1 MCYPRAVLIQVTTP
15 VTNDRGPRYMERA
28 LAAIHQVGRDAEP
41 ISLMFASVAGRVT
54 LIARF
59 SERNQQLVI
68 NPIAANY
75 PNCSISPIGQIEEA
89 PEGWREWPA
98 DLELSPEL
106 FPILR
111 HAQFED
117 LLNGNFADPISG
129 ILRAVKPDDSVQCR
143 IEIHIAPA
151 SPSRRRVALRAV
163 RLLDREFFRVHHRL
177 AEYYAEH
184 ITRPRGWIA
193 AWLLGVLA
201 RESPHATRTTL
212 DTSSSRQHDRE
223 EHVQAAADKIG
234 GHLFETHIRLI
245 AHARPENSHAAINR
259 IHQMAGAFGAFTQSR
274 LATFQLS
281 PVRQGEP
288 SPLPRRGFLM
298 SHEEVATLFH
308 PPTASAAAEKMQTN
322 EFAELEPPPDFL
334 SGEEADAVTIGR
346 TLFRDS
352 DRLIGIDADAR
363 RRHVYIVGS
372 TGAGKSTLL
381 LNLIRQDMHDGRGLT
396 VIDVHGDLAEAAI
409 RLVPK
414 HRTNE
419 TVIFDA
425 SAENVVPFNPLAC
438 PDPSRV
444 DQVTSGV
451 VSAFKK
457 LYDSWGPRLEN
468 LLRYTVFTTVE
479 QGGTL
484 LQMLQLLTDKAY
496 RDQVVTRVSDD
507 VVRSFWTN
515 EFAAWNAQ
523 YRTEAVSSVTNKLMP
538 FLTSRQLRAI
548 TSGSS
553 KESLDLRRVMDEQ
566 QILIV
571 NISRGRLGQDNAT
584 LLGSL
589 LLTSIEQ
596 AAMTRA
602 EIPEHERKDHYL
614 YLDEF
619 QSLTTPS
626 TAIML
631 SESRKYRLCL
641 TLSHQLTKQLDPD
654 TYHSV
659 IGNCGTILSFRV
671 GLEDAELLAP
681 ALSKHPGQLTAAD
694 LCNLPNY
701 TAYARLL
708 IDGQPSRPFSLRTL
722 PPDPSAFDADR
733 AEIVQRTSERRF
745 AASSR

>member
-1 MCYPRAVLIQVTTP
+1 MGQ
-15 VTNDRGPRYMERA
+15 A
-28 LAAIHQVGRDAEP
+28 LAAIHQADSGRHPVTLVYSSIE
-41 ISLMFASVAGRVT
+41 GRVA
-54 LIARF
+54 LSLSV
-59 SERNQQLVI
+59 SEDHEGLVTT
-68 NPIAANY
+68 PITAHY
-75 PNCSISPIGQIEEA
+75 PNCSLIPVKDAEA
-89 PEGWREWPA
+89 RSRDDPTWFA

-117 LLNGNFADPISG
+117 LLNGTFADPVGG
-129 ILRAVKPDDSVQCR
+129 ILRAVMPDDAVQCR
-143 IEIHIAPA
+143 IEIRITPA
-151 SPSRRRVALRAV
+151 TPKRCREARLAV
-163 RLLDREFFRVHHRL
+163 RLLDREFFRGNHRR
-177 AEYYAEH
+177 AEYFAKRF
-184 ITRPRGWIA
+184 TSRRGWFY
-193 AWLLGVLA
+193 AWLLSLRA
-201 RESPHATRTTL
+201 RSSPQSDRSSL

-223 EHVQAAADKIG
+223 ERLQAGADKVG
-234 GHLFETHIRLI
+234 GHLFETGIRLVVY
-245 AHARPENSHAAINR
+245 ARPDDAPVAVGR
-259 IHQMAGAFGAFTQSR
+259 IQQMAGAFGAFTLSR
-274 LATFQLS
+274 LATFQVS
-281 PVRQGEP
+281 KITRGAFPPVPKQ
-288 SPLPRRGFLM
+288 GFLM

-308 PPTASAAAEKMQTN
+308 PPTASVAAENMQVS
-322 EFAELEPPPDFL
+322 EFAELEPPPKSC
-334 SGEEADAVTIGR
+334 SGEEPDAVAIGR
-346 TLFRDS
+346 TLFRGHDG
-352 DRLIGIDADAR
+352 LIGIDADAR

-381 LNLIRQDMHDGRGLT
+381 VNLIRQDMQAGRGLT
-396 VIDVHGDLAEAAI
+396 VIDVHGDLADAAL
-409 RLVPK
+409 RLVPR

-425 SAENVVPFNPLAC
+425 AAENVVPFNPLAC
-438 PDPSRV
+438 PDPSRI

-468 LLRYTVFTTVE
+468 LMRYTVFTTVE

-496 RDQVVTRVSDD
+496 RDQVVARVSDE

-515 EFAAWNAQ
+515 EFAAWNAP

-548 TSGSS
+548 TSGSN
-553 KESLDLRRVMDEQ
+553 KQSLDLRRVMDEQ

-596 AAMTRA
+596 ATMTRA
-602 EIPEHERKDHYL
+602 EIPEHERRDHYL

-659 IGNCGTILSFRV
+659 IGNCGTILAFRV
-671 GLEDAELLAP
+671 GLEDAVLLAP
-681 ALSKHPGQLTAAD
+681 ALSKHPGQLTPAD

-701 TAYARLL
+701 TAYSRLL

-722 PPDPSAFDADR
+722 PPDPSSFDEER
-733 AEIVQRTSERRF
+733 AEIVRRTSERRY
-745 AASSR
+745 ATAP